1 MKSIV
6 EEKLVSFKTLEQK
19 VFRYVCELAQEI
31 TRILLE
37 NYDAELAEGRDKS
50 QYRDKGKRMT
60 TIKTVYGEVSYARR
74 VYQTNL
80 EDGRKACVYLCYPA
94 NYLQHLFNFSVKIKI
109 PLAQRNLMYFPSL
122 CLLPGVFVVSYLF
135 VT

>member
-1 MKSIV
+1 MMKSIV

-60 TIKTVYGEVSYARR
+60 TIKTVCTCWMKPCTWIRSGCSL
-74 VYQTNL
+74 QTWQ
-80 EDGRKACVYLCYPA
+80 KKSP
-94 NYLQHLFNFSVKIKI
+94 
-109 PLAQRNLMYFPSL
+109 
-122 CLLPGVFVVSYLF
+122 
-135 VT
+135 